1 MFSLQNWFV
10 SYYQSQV
17 SFYHDLCKTSIPLVY
32 ATEQF
37 RKPITS
43 EAKKK
48 ILLQGNRQCGCVHR
62 LAHSLPSCQN
72 PCIRL
77 TFIDRVAIK
86 YKNWMASVVAVIGST
101 PVTAKEVSWLGLFM
115 RSFKNLSLI

>member
-10 SYYQSQV
+10 SYYQGQV
-17 SFYHDLCKTSIPLVY
+17 AFYHGLRKTSIPLVY

-48 ILLQGNRQCGCVHR
+48 QSCCRAVGN
-62 LAHSLPSCQN
+62 A
-72 PCIRL
+72 
-77 TFIDRVAIK
+77 
-86 YKNWMASVVAVIGST
+86 AVFVG
-101 PVTAKEVSWLGLFM
+101 
-115 RSFKNLSLI
+115 